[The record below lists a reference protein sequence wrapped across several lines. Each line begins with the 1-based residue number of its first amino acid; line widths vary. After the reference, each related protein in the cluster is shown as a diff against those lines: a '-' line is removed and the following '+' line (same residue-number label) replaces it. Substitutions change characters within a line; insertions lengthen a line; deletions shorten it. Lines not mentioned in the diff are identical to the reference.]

1 MSFGDPP
8 NPNFFGEWEKTKGF
22 TGGDRH
28 QTDALCVSPLTGT
41 RDGSAPAQ
49 ANAGTLVPT
58 ANLQS
63 ATMEPGRVGARCSN
77 GLLVIDGDIPT
88 FTPPP
93 LPGNNFHIYDYAL
106 FWGSI
111 RRDAERRLAAW
122 HS

>member
-22 TGGDRH
+22 TGGDRR
-28 QTDALCVSPLTGT
+28 QTDALCVNPVTGT
-41 RDGSAPAQ
+41 QDGNAPAQ

-58 ANLQS
+58 ANFQS
-63 ATMEPGRVGARCSN
+63 AKLEPGRVGSRCSN
-77 GLLVIDGDIPT
+77 GLLVIDGDIPA

-122 HS
+122 HR